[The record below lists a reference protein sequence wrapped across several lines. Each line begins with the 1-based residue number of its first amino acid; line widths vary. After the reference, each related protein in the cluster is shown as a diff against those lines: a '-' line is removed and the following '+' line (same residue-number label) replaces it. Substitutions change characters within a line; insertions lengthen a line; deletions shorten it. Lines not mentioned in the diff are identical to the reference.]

1 MKGSKKELFRGVC
14 TALIT
19 PHREGKVDYDT
30 YVRLI
35 ERQIAAGVRALVI
48 GGTTAEAATLSDGE
62 RYRLFELS
70 REVAGGRCALIFG
83 TGTNDT
89 RIAIKHTEAA
99 EKIGCDG
106 VLLVTPYYNK
116 GTKRGVYE
124 HYVSLAKCTNLPIIL
139 YNVPSR
145 TGVNLALDTVEK
157 LSELE
162 NIVGIKEA
170 SGDMARLEAL
180 SKMKGLA
187 LYSGND
193 ADTLPVMKLGG
204 SGVIS
209 VVSNLYPRAMV
220 KMLESWDAGD
230 RVSAAEAADRLSPII
245 NALFL
250 ETNPAPLKYA
260 MSRLGLCTGE
270 MRLPMAEVEDS
281 TKRELDAAMREDEGV
296 LWE

>member
-1 MKGSKKELFRGVC
+1 MKGYKKELFRGVC

-19 PHREGKVDYDT
+19 PHREGKVDYDAFA
-30 YVRLI
+30 RLI
-35 ERQIAAGVRALVI
+35 ERQIEAGVRALVI
-48 GGTTAEAATLSDGE
+48 GGTTAEAATLSDCE

-70 REVAGGRCALIFG
+70 RDVAGDRCTLVFG

-89 RIAIKHTEAA
+89 RTAARHTEMA

-106 VLLVTPYYNK
+106 VLIVTPYYNK

-124 HYVSLAKCTNLPIIL
+124 HYVSLAKCTSLPIIL

-157 LSELE
+157 LSELD
-162 NIVGIKEA
+162 NVVGIKEA

-209 VVSNLYPRAMV
+209 VVSNLYPGSMV
-220 KMLESWDAGD
+220 KMLENWDGGNRDGA
-230 RVSAAEAADRLSPII
+230 VEMSDRLSPII
-245 NALFL
+245 NALFR

-270 MRLPMAEVEDS
+270 MRLPMAEVEAT
-281 TKRELDAAMREDEGV
+281 TKRELDEAMNEVGKA
-296 LWE
+296 LQK